1 MLINARCYCLKSGA
15 AVVVFVVVNVK
26 SVATLYLLFV
36 DVFHGMFYICN
47 FMYQMKREPKPAH
60 FNSVHEQMSAVFG
73 RNGSGLVL
81 LITTKSMKIT
91 FNTNTHTNTCRT
103 PKYII
108 LVLHFSFF
116 LLFSVRETKQIITI
130 CYHMCPSIK
139 LHCHFSLVF
148 YLLLL

>member
-1 MLINARCYCLKSGA
+1 
-15 AVVVFVVVNVK
+15 
-26 SVATLYLLFV
+26 
-36 DVFHGMFYICN
+36 MFYLCN
-47 FMYQMKREPKPAH
+47 FMYQIKREPKPAH

-81 LITTKSMKIT
+81 LITTKSIDSNSMKIA

-108 LVLHFSFF
+108 LVLHLVFF
-116 LLFSVRETKQIITI
+116 LLFSVRETKKIITI

-139 LHCHFSLVF
+139 LQFMPFFSSLLFTLTLNHKHSFKLLSSYLMVSLLQI
-148 YLLLL
+148 YLLKT

>member
-1 MLINARCYCLKSGA
+1 
-15 AVVVFVVVNVK
+15 
-26 SVATLYLLFV
+26 
-36 DVFHGMFYICN
+36 
-47 FMYQMKREPKPAH
+47 MYQMKREPKPAH

-81 LITTKSMKIT
+81 LITTKSIDSNSMKIT

-116 LLFSVRETKQIITI
+116 LLFSVRETK
-130 CYHMCPSIK
+130 
-139 LHCHFSLVF
+139 
-148 YLLLL
+148 